1 MPTPFTR
8 HLARPAAML
17 TLALTL
23 GVAACGRSEPTA
35 TPPPPTATVA
45 TARTAT
51 TPPATAVATRTAA
64 LVTATRASSSPVT
77 SSPVTGSPTAGSP
90 VARTTVAATP
100 RPTGTPSSAASAAPN
115 PAAVTSAY
123 ANLQKQ
129 SSYHLE
135 IKVDGLGT
143 IVPLGIG
150 NTLTYTIDANGAD
163 QKIVIDDGSGVKQEG
178 YKVGGRFYSV
188 TNGQV
193 SEVTSLP
200 LLFTLP
206 ELLYTSLTGPGVMT
220 FTGDGSEQIN
230 GRAAAKYTGSGS
242 VARLAANP
250 IFALA
255 IPNAQ
260 GTVSGPIWVA
270 TPGDFLAAADLTINL
285 TAPQAGTAKLRL
297 DVTRVGQVDPITAPR

>member
-1 MPTPFTR
+1 MIDRFTERFTR
-8 HLARPAAML
+8 PVA
-17 TLALTL
+17 TLALAVTL
-23 GVAACGRSEPTA
+23 GLVACGGGSA
-35 TPPPPTATVA
+35 TPTPLPPTATA
-45 TARTAT
+45 TVARTAT
-51 TPPATAVATRTAA
+51 TAPTAVPTAVPTRPAAPATATR
-64 LVTATRASSSPVT
+64 SG
-77 SSPVTGSPTAGSP
+77 GSPIA
-90 VARTTVAATP
+90 
-100 RPTGTPSSAASAAPN
+100 GTPGTPGASGTPGSAAPN

-129 SSYHLE
+129 QSYHLE

-150 NTLTYTIDANGAD
+150 NTLTYTIDANGTD
-163 QKIVIDDGSGVKQEG
+163 QKIVIDDGTGVKQEG

-200 LLFTLP
+200 LIFTLP
-206 ELLYTSLTGPGVMT
+206 ELLYTTLTAPGTMT
-220 FTGDGSEQIN
+220 FTSSGDEQIN
-230 GRAAAKYTGSGS
+230 GRSATKYTGTGS

-250 IFALA
+250 LFALA

-260 GTVSGPIWVA
+260 GTVSGPIWVESS
-270 TPGDFLAAADLTINL
+270 GSFLVAADLTITL

-297 DVTRVGQVDPITAPR
+297 DVTRVGQVGPITAPR